1 MDLKGKYPVEV
12 LYDIVEKLYF
22 EFRQYP
28 DFYDKFFK
36 DYNIAQIMK
45 IQKETLA
52 YLFGYTSNNPGVDL
66 AAKHK
71 HLNIKEE
78 DWIKF
83 VEITTKV
90 LNDFKLPENEIGYIL
105 SQFSQFKDQVVVN

>member
-1 MDLKGKYPVEV
+1 MDLKSKYPVEV

-36 DYNIAQIMK
+36 DYNIAKIMK

-52 YLFGYTSNNPGVDL
+52 YLFEYTSYNPGVDL